1 MPPAQARSTSATLLA
16 ALLAAVAASL
26 CCLVPLILVLL
37 GLGGAWLSTLTALE
51 PWRPLFSLVAISALV
66 AAGWT
71 LYAPTARCRG
81 DRLCIAPA
89 VLARRRLLFWLAA
102 TVVTLL
108 LLSPYL
114 LAWFL

>member
-1 MPPAQARSTSATLLA
+1 MPPARARSTAATILA

-37 GLGGAWLSTLTALE
+37 GVGGAWLSTLTALE
-51 PWRPLFSLVAISALV
+51 PWRPMFSIVAIGALV
-66 AAGWT
+66 ATAWT
-71 LYAPTARCRG
+71 LYAPTARCRE
-81 DRLCIAPA
+81 DRLCIAPV

-102 TVVTLL
+102 TLVIFL